1 MLAVCA
7 QTGARPFGG
16 VGLQVGVARR
26 HAVARPSS
34 GKGGQRE
41 AKALEKLFDPTHGCF
56 LGLAGWG
63 PVWAKVVH
71 CSILAGKLFAYARAV
86 RSQSP
91 RRPRVLL
98 VGAGGIGGVIGS
110 LLGTALAELTVLTSN
125 AAIGHALEERGFR
138 LRGDAAGRG
147 GKPHG
152 VLSAPPATADY
163 DWVLLAVQP
172 PQVEAAA
179 TSVLGALSP
188 RGQMVCFQN
197 GLCEE
202 RVARIVGRERVVG
215 GVVAWGASMVEPG
228 VYERTSAGGFSLGVL
243 PGGDDS
249 RLPDLA
255 RLLEAVG
262 PVTTTN
268 NLAGVRWS
276 KLAINC
282 AVSTLGTLGGERLGA
297 LLRVRFV
304 RRLALEIVTEA
315 VLLAQAEGI
324 RLEKVAGTVDLEWLA
339 LAAEERERSSMS
351 LATKHALLLAVGAR
365 YRRLRSSMLSALERG
380 RPPAVDFLN
389 GEVTERA
396 KRRGLDAPVNE
407 RARELVWAVA
417 RGERASSRA
426 LLRELWHTTRPER
439 SRP

>member
-1 MLAVCA
+1 
-7 QTGARPFGG
+7 
-16 VGLQVGVARR
+16 
-26 HAVARPSS
+26 
-34 GKGGQRE
+34 
-41 AKALEKLFDPTHGCF
+41 
-56 LGLAGWG
+56 
-63 PVWAKVVH
+63 
-71 CSILAGKLFAYARAV
+71 
-86 RSQSP
+86 
-91 RRPRVLL
+91 
-98 VGAGGIGGVIGS
+98 
-110 LLGTALAELTVLTSN
+110 
-125 AAIGHALEERGFR
+125 
-138 LRGDAAGRG
+138 
-147 GKPHG
+147 
-152 VLSAPPATADY
+152 VLSTPPATADF

-179 TSVLGALSP
+179 TSVLGALS
-188 RGQMVCFQN
+188 RSGQMVCFQN

-202 RVARIVGRERVVG
+202 RVARLVGPERVVG

-249 RLPDLA
+249 RLAELA

-276 KLAINC
+276 KLALNC

-297 LLRVRFV
+297 LLRLRFV
-304 RRLALEIVTEA
+304 RRLALEIVTEV

-324 RLEKVAGTVDLEWLA
+324 RLEKVAGTIDLEWLA
-339 LAAEERERSSMS
+339 LAAEERARSSMS
-351 LATKHALLLAVGAR
+351 LATKHALMMAVGAR

-380 RPPAVDFLN
+380 RAPAVDFLN

-396 KRRGLDAPVNE
+396 KRRGLEAPVNE

-426 LLRELWHTTRPER
+426 LLRELWHTTRAER
-439 SRP
+439 